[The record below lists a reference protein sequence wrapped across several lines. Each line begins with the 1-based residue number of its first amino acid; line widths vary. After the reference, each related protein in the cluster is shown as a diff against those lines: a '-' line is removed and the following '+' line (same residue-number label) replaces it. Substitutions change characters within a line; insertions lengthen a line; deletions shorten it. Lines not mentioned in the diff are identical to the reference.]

1 MPSDYGSYIADD
13 PETSDAMPEDKQ
25 DNADDGGEKNAL
37 VPKAFCPQGKVG
49 DTITAT
55 IVAEHEGE
63 FELQYEDSHSPD
75 EEKGP
80 GEPEPDE
87 AKAEMDESD
96 GMRSMMQ

>member
-13 PETSDAMPEDKQ
+13 PDKPESTPEDRQ
-25 DNADDGGEKNAL
+25 TDDEGGEKNAL
-37 VPKAFCPQGKVG
+37 VPKAFCPRGKVG

-75 EEKGP
+75 EEKGS

-87 AKAEMDESD
+87 AKAEMDEG
-96 GMRSMMQ
+96 GMSSLME